1 MTVNANV
8 VLSVLISVFVITT
21 NISCER
27 QNKIND
33 PQGNAYK
40 IVKIGEQEWMAENLK
55 TDVGVG
61 SYCYAD
67 DPNQCIEMGRLY
79 TWDAAKR
86 ASSQIKGWHI
96 PTKDEWQALIS
107 ICGGDTTGY
116 ASIISE
122 RIGFKPSWS
131 GVRIS
136 TGEYKG
142 KEFKGV
148 NYWSSTLADT
158 NSNFAYSVA
167 ILSHLKIISPHNY
180 PIVNACSVR
189 LVRDR

>member
-1 MTVNANV
+1 MKRYLNTVLN
-8 VLSVLISVFVITT
+8 VLISIFVIIA
-21 NISCER
+21 NMSCER
-27 QNKIND
+27 QNKIFD
-33 PQGNAYK
+33 SQGNAYK
-40 IVKIGEQEWMAENLK
+40 TVMIGQQDWMAENLK
-55 TDVGVG
+55 IDVGAG
-61 SYCYAD
+61 SYCYED

-96 PTKDEWQALIS
+96 PTMNEWQELIS
-107 ICGGDTTGY
+107 ICGGDTAGY
-116 ASIISE
+116 ARITSE
-122 RIGFKPSWS
+122 RMGFHPSWS

-142 KEFKGV
+142 KEFHGV

-158 NSNFAYSVA
+158 NSNYAYSVA
-167 ILSHLKIISPHNY
+167 ILSQLKIISPHNY

>member
-1 MTVNANV
+1 MKPYLNAVLNV
-8 VLSVLISVFVITT
+8 SISIFAVTA
-21 NISCER
+21 NMSCER
-27 QNKIND
+27 QNKIAD
-33 PQGNAYK
+33 PQGNSYT
-40 IVKIGEQEWMAENLK
+40 ITKIGEQVWMAENLK
-55 TDVGVG
+55 TDVGAG
-61 SYCYAD
+61 SYCYND

-79 TWDAAKR
+79 TWDAAIK
-86 ASSQIKGWHI
+86 ASLQIKGWHI
-96 PTKDEWQALIS
+96 PTKNEWQELIS
-107 ICGGDTTGY
+107 VCGGDTAGY
-116 ASIISE
+116 ASITSE
-122 RIGFKPSWS
+122 RIGFNPSWS

-158 NSNFAYSVA
+158 NSNYAFSVA
-167 ILSHLKIISPHNY
+167 ILSQLKLISPHNY